1 MKHQNLSA
9 ISLGSL
15 TSDKLFFV
23 DNSSSSNNTTNSN
36 NNNNM
41 NTKPTPPNSMNIGKS
56 AKLVDFTRK
65 GSLRESAYEPDYV
78 YKGESAS
85 IQDDDS
91 D

>member
-65 GSLRESAYEPDYV
+65 EV
-78 YKGESAS
+78 
-85 IQDDDS
+85 
-91 D
+91 